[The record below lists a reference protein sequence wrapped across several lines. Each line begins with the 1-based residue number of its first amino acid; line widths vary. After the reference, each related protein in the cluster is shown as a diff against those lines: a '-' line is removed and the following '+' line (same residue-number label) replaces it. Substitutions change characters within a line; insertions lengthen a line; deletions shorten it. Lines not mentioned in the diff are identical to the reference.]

1 MKRLEETHP
10 GTKNEI
16 EEIGLP
22 VCKNDFGMRKKKQQ
36 VDIIFCTIF

>member
-22 VCKNDFGMRKKKQQ
+22 VCKNDFGMRKK
-36 VDIIFCTIF
+36 DM